1 MFKALVWLQWKSS
14 KAWIVIAAV
23 VVMAL
28 PVVSVVRGWPTD
40 QSAMAQFLARLE
52 AWSVFY
58 PGLAAAVGAAM
69 ASLAWRADH
78 RTDFVYALTLPL
90 ARWRQVS
97 YRFGAGL
104 VWIVAVAVVLWVTG
118 LVCVAVTPIPAS
130 LRSYPTELALKFA
143 LATMSVFTL
152 VFSVLSL
159 PGRIKRGLVVTAL
172 ALCAV
177 QVGVL
182 LAGWDAN
189 WLIPFVQAIV
199 GRTGPLGM
207 LGGRWML
214 IDV

>member
-1 MFKALVWLQWKSS
+1 M
-14 KAWIVIAAV
+14 
-23 VVMAL
+23 
-28 PVVSVVRGWPTD
+28 
-40 QSAMAQFLARLE
+40 
-52 AWSVFY
+52 
-58 PGLAAAVGAAM
+58 
-69 ASLAWRADH
+69 
-78 RTDFVYALTLPL
+78 
-90 ARWRQVS
+90 
-97 YRFGAGL
+97 
-104 VWIVAVAVVLWVTG
+104 
-118 LVCVAVTPIPAS
+118 TPIPAS